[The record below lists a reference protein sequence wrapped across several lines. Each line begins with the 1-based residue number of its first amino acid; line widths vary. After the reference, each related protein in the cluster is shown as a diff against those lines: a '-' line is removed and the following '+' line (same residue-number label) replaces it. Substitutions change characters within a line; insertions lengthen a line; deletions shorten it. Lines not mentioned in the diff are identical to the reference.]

1 MLADCGGEFGTLPP
15 GVHRATMAEIRAKF
29 VDQAPVIAGEPRR
42 RELICTAL
50 DLYIRLVARR
60 FDDPI
65 IWVDGGFVTHKT
77 WAEPDDADV
86 VALVSPDQLTQR
98 AFTERALAL
107 QTLDVAS
114 LSVSNRMLT
123 DRVIKP
129 MGALLDGYIDADTKA
144 RRDYWEFWLSSVR
157 RPDGSISDDAEKGF
171 VEVMIE

>member
-1 MLADCGGEFGTLPP
+1 
-15 GVHRATMAEIRAKF
+15 MAEIHSTF
-29 VDQAPVIAGEPRR
+29 VEKAPSIAGESRR
-42 RELICTAL
+42 RELICDAL
-50 DLYIRLVARR
+50 DLYIRLVTRR

-86 VALVSPDQLTQR
+86 VTLVRPAQLQR
-98 AFTERALAL
+98 GFTERALAL

-129 MGALLDGYIDADTKA
+129 MGALLDGYIDANTDA
-144 RRDYWEFWLSSVR
+144 RRGYWQSWLASVR

-171 VEVMIE
+171 IEVMIV